1 MNGRYLHFSLQNYID
16 HISQI
21 DYSVGM
27 YVCVCVYVCLKACMQ
42 LRYISR
48 LTALSKPLLHC
59 KRIREF
65 MDISMSI

>member
-1 MNGRYLHFSLQNYID
+1 MVGTIQFSLQNYID

-27 YVCVCVYVCLKACMQ
+27 YVY
-42 LRYISR
+42 
-48 LTALSKPLLHC
+48 